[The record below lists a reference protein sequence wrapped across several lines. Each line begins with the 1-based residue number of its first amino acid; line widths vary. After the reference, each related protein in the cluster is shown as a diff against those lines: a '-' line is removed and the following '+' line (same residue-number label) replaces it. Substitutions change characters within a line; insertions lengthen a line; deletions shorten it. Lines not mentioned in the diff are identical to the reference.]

1 MSEFFSAFSAFEIYV
16 HSVLLWTFFCAPF
29 GIFVQDN
36 NNRNFNFRR
45 RIPTHLPLFMY
56 EFTQNTMDISHE
68 IPMKVEIKSVSSF
81 NGNLFEFVLF
91 FIFGQFQMRSILIR
105 NVYFAIFFS
114 FFRHSKKGMYVVW
127 THTHTPFTS
136 MVVQF
141 LTPIANDFSD
151 MMKHAMKWKL
161 CCRQW

>member
-1 MSEFFSAFSAFEIYV
+1 MIFRANVSQHFQLLKYTFIRFYFEHFFR
-16 HSVLLWTFFCAPF
+16 APF

-36 NNRNFNFRR
+36 NSRNFNFRR
-45 RIPTHLPLFMY
+45 RIPTHLSLFMY

-91 FIFGQFQMRSILIR
+91 FIFGQFQMRSILIQ

-114 FFRHSKKGMYVVW
+114 RSFVIPKKAC
-127 THTHTPFTS
+127 T
-136 MVVQF
+136 
-141 LTPIANDFSD
+141 
-151 MMKHAMKWKL
+151 
-161 CCRQW
+161 